1 MNASEREEENRK
13 KLNHIGS
20 DDNEYTSRALEPNCV
35 QYLVYFD
42 DVSCALEEKKNDIF
56 KHVERDFEAKE
67 ALLSS
72 NTNRKRDAHDS
83 YCYHREGFDLT
94 HAFCDATG
102 RFCLKGSTKFGDA
115 LDDEW
120 MVAHILMRV
129 SERFKDISVRIF
141 DDDGEFLLVECSHVL
156 PMWVEPDVAEGRTF
170 IRHGAGHGVYEAADE
185 ARKEDREEDEEE
197 GICYLLS
204 QLNLRGRILT
214 NWFLERTLFFQNRF
228 A

>member
-83 YCYHREGFDLT
+83 
-94 HAFCDATG
+94 
-102 RFCLKGSTKFGDA
+102 
-115 LDDEW
+115 
-120 MVAHILMRV
+120 
-129 SERFKDISVRIF
+129 
-141 DDDGEFLLVECSHVL
+141 
-156 PMWVEPDVAEGRTF
+156 
-170 IRHGAGHGVYEAADE
+170 
-185 ARKEDREEDEEE
+185 
-197 GICYLLS
+197 
-204 QLNLRGRILT
+204 
-214 NWFLERTLFFQNRF
+214 
-228 A
+228 